1 MNKHKISY
9 YLLEDGYNFYNK
21 KIFYDLNLI
30 ESDPLRQKLYKQYFN
45 PVSLIGSSPYCKS
58 IEVNDI
64 SVVKTD
70 ERYKPFIEVPR
81 HQLFKNI
88 QKDKLDIIL
97 DIFGVKRNTLLN
109 KQEKSILILTQPL
122 YWNYSITDSELVS
135 MYKNIID
142 EYKDNYTVYLKPH
155 PRDTTDY
162 TSLGEEIIILNRSI
176 PLELYEI
183 AEDIEFDIGITY
195 DSSSLNFISCVKNK
209 IFLKDTIPLPNK
221 NKVEK

>member
-1 MNKHKISY
+1 M
-9 YLLEDGYNFYNK
+9 
-21 KIFYDLNLI
+21 
-30 ESDPLRQKLYKQYFN
+30 YKQYFN

-64 SVVKTD
+64 SVIKTD
-70 ERYKPFIEVPR
+70 ERYKPFIEVSR

-88 QKDKLDIIL
+88 QEDKLEIIL
-97 DIFGVKRNTLLN
+97 DIFGVKRNNLLITNN
-109 KQEKSILILTQPL
+109 KKNILILTQPL
-122 YWNYSITDSELVS
+122 YWDYSITDSELVS

-142 EYKDNYTVYLKPH
+142 EYKDNYNVYLKPH
-155 PRDTTDY
+155 PRDITDY
-162 TSLGEEIIILNRSI
+162 NFLREDVTILNKNI

-195 DSSSLNFISCVKNK
+195 DSSSLDFISCVKNK
-209 IFLKDTIPLPNK
+209 IFLKDKIPLTNK